1 MKHEKKTEKQL
12 TDELEALRQR
22 VTELEVLEVERNRTE
37 EALRK
42 ANTFLKNILDS
53 SSSISILSTDLE
65 GNVLFWNTGAE
76 NIFGYKADEMV
87 GREKIDIL
95 YSDDETK
102 KVTKELSAS
111 LLKDREG
118 KSCEIKERTKNGR
131 ELCIHLTLSPR
142 FDENGEIVGILG
154 IGEDI
159 TERVQAEEALKNS
172 QEKLYQAQKMDT
184 LGTLVAGMAHE
195 INNPINLIMYN
206 ISLFQKVWHD
216 CLPVLNQY
224 GGKEPGRKYGGL
236 TYDFLEEN
244 SDRLLS
250 DMDMAANRVAKI
262 VSDLKNFARQSNV
275 VDKSSMQINTAVEN
289 ALRLAQTSLRKSGV
303 ELEIDL
309 ASDLPLLKGNLQN
322 IEQIIL
328 NLVINAVQA
337 IDHDQGVVRIATGF
351 QNKDR
356 RIFVSITDNGCGVA
370 PDISDKLFDPFVTD
384 KQAEGGTGL
393 GLSVTYSLV
402 NAHDGE
408 IVFQS
413 HKGKGTTF
421 TVFFPTVVKEATGRI
436 LVVDDDKSIR
446 DMLTKALTEAGPYL
460 VEEASNGI
468 EACIKLGTYRPD
480 LLILDMF
487 MPEMDGL
494 EVCRTIKSEPEFS
507 DMNVIITTGFPDHQK
522 LKEVAALGFDRI
534 HYKPFNLPDFLKAV
548 SNIFSQGLPSWK
560 AI

>member
-1 MKHEKKTEKQL
+1 MKHEKKAEKQL

-22 VTELEVLEVERNRTE
+22 ITELEVLEVERNRTE

-42 ANTFLKNILDS
+42 TNTFLKNILDS

-65 GNVLFWNTGAE
+65 GTVLFWNKGAE

-87 GREKIDIL
+87 GRQKIDTL

-118 KSCEIKERTKNGR
+118 KSCEIKEITKNGR

-303 ELEIDL
+303 ELEVDL
-309 ASDLPLLKGNLQN
+309 VSDLPLLKGNLQN

-413 HKGKGTTF
+413 NKEKGTTF
-421 TVFFPTVVKEATGRI
+421 TVFLPTVVKEATGRI
-436 LVVDDDKSIR
+436 LVVDDDISIR

-460 VEEASNGI
+460 VDEASNGI

-494 EVCRTIKSEPEFS
+494 EVCRTIKSETEFS

-534 HYKPFNLPDFLKAV
+534 HYKPFNLSEFLKAV
-548 SNIFSQGLPSWK
+548 SNIFSQ